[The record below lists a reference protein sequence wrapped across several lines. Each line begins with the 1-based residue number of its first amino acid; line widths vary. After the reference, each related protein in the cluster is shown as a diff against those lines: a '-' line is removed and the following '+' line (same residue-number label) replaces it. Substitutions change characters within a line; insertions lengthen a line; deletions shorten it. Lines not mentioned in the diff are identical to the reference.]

1 MTMYKKDYKEIA
13 KAIKNS
19 TIDLKTMNREQFLLN
34 LLPILEKS
42 NSDFDRQKFG
52 EAIQLWI
59 NKH

>member
-1 MTMYKKDYKEIA
+1 MTKKDYKEIA
-13 KAIKNS
+13 NAIKNS
-19 TIDLKTMNREQFLLN
+19 TIDLETMNREQFLLN

-42 NSDFDRQKFG
+42 NSDFDRQKFD